1 MLIEGDGTHIY
12 HLISTNKRRE
22 KSTLGRRKN
31 KPIIIYHL
39 EMHSYIIAIEFI
51 KKSFCSIPESP
62 NFVLILIE
70 RSFHDIVTIVHRQGK
85 AIESPY
91 SIGMNKALRIE
102 RVVDG
107 RLCDRR
113 IVFVLICLR
122 KHITKAN
129 SLGYSPF
136 LGFFSL

>member
-12 HLISTNKRRE
+12 HLISTNKGRE
-22 KSTLGRRKN
+22 KSTLWSRKN

-39 EMHSYIIAIEFI
+39 EMHSYIIAIEFV

-70 RSFHDIVTIVHRQGK
+70 RSFHDIVTIIHRQGK

-91 SIGMNKALRIE
+91 SIGMNKALRIK